1 MKMNNILKNGLFL
14 KDIILLWEII
24 EIIPTTALKMLAL
37 FQERTFLEEQITY
50 G

>member
-14 KDIILLWEII
+14 KDIISSWEII
-24 EIIPTTALKMLAL
+24 EIIPTIALKMSVLS
-37 FQERTFLEEQITY
+37 QEKTFLAERITY